1 MTIRLI
7 KHEAIPKC
15 GSYEVRFPDGKPSRY
30 FYWDDE
36 ASRRLRPEIM
46 TSEEA
51 LEQAKAFAR
60 TATDNISGPCPESR

>member
-7 KHEAIPKC
+7 KHEAIPQC
-15 GSYEVRFPDGKPSRY
+15 SSYEIRFSDGRPPKY

-36 ASRRLRPEIM
+36 VSRRLRPEIM

-51 LEQAKAFAR
+51 LEQAKVFAR
-60 TATDNISGPCPESR
+60 AARDEVTPL

>member
-1 MTIRLI
+1 MSDARLI
-7 KHEAIPKC
+7 KHEAILQC
-15 GSYEVRFPDGKPSRY
+15 GSYEVRYLDGRPSQY

-51 LEQAKAFAR
+51 LEQAKVFAR
-60 TATDNISGPCPESR
+60 KFRDQD